1 MKNFFAKTKCGNCQ
15 KYFDNKLDRCPYCK
29 TENKQLNLS
38 VSEKNMFW
46 LDPLRQILLFLLI
59 WIGLS
64 VFSLIAQIIIVNSL
78 KIQNPNL
85 NVDDLSSN
93 VDVVMFPNTIAYS
106 LMLVVIVLIIF
117 PFRRKLSS
125 QFNKL
130 KPYFYGLGFT
140 GLLICGSIVWG
151 IISNY
156 LYIAFTGEP
165 PTTGNINQA
174 TLEKIISV
182 YPVLSLII
190 FGIIGPVVEE
200 FGYRVG
206 LFNFLKRKNRI
217 FAYIISAI
225 IFGLIH
231 FTIPSTP
238 SGWINELLQIPNYI
252 IAGALLCFAY
262 EKYGLSASIT
272 AHVLNNF
279 FSVILVMVGV

>member
-1 MKNFFAKTKCGNCQ
+1 
-15 KYFDNKLDRCPYCK
+15 
-29 TENKQLNLS
+29 
-38 VSEKNMFW
+38 MFW

-93 VDVVMFPNTIAYS
+93 VDVVMFPNTIAYN
-106 LMLVVIVLIIF
+106 LMLVLIVLIIF
-117 PFRRKLSS
+117 PFRCKLSS

-174 TLEKIISV
+174 TLEKMIEQAAEL
-182 YPVLSLII
+182 YKQ
-190 FGIIGPVVEE
+190 
-200 FGYRVG
+200 
-206 LFNFLKRKNRI
+206 KRKLE
-217 FAYIISAI
+217 A
-225 IFGLIH
+225 
-231 FTIPSTP
+231 
-238 SGWINELLQIPNYI
+238 Q
-252 IAGALLCFAY
+252 ALY
-262 EKYGLSASIT
+262 EKISYYSDIIQEKKERELVKT
-272 AHVLNNF
+272 A
-279 FSVILVMVGV
+279 